1 MVALDP
7 LRLDP
12 QRLVALGGGHGLAAS
27 LLALRHLTP
36 ELTAVV
42 TVADDGGS
50 SGRLRGEMGILPPG
64 DLRMALAALCDD
76 TPRGRAWHDL
86 LQHRFTSRGELDAH
100 SLGNLVLAGAWAQ
113 TGSVVAGLDLLA
125 DLVGA
130 RGRVLPM
137 AAEPL
142 VIEADVVRTGQPDL
156 VVRGQSR
163 VAVTSGRVSRVRLLP
178 EDPAMCPETLA
189 AIRAADW
196 VVLGPGSW
204 YTSVLPH
211 LQVAPLRA
219 ALHDAAHLALTLNLQ
234 QQEGETDG
242 FTAADHVRV
251 LRDVDPDLRL
261 DVVIADPAW
270 VDDVTA
276 LEQVADELGARLLL
290 RQVRAD
296 DGTPRHD
303 PMRLAAAYRDA
314 FAGTWGDVGPEAEAR
329 LGSDP
334 ARARAAGASAV
345 TGAGASPAAPVH
357 AHPGSPARDRG

>member
-1 MVALDP
+1 MTALDP
-7 LRLDP
+7 LRLRP
-12 QRLVALGGGHGLAAS
+12 QRIVALGGGHGLAAS

-50 SGRLRGEMGILPPG
+50 SGRLRQELGVLPPG

-76 TPRGRAWHDL
+76 TPQGRAWQAL
-86 LQHRFTSRGELDAH
+86 LQHRFQTPGPLDKHAA
-100 SLGNLVLAGAWAQ
+100 GNLLLAAAWECE
-113 TGSVVAGLDLLA
+113 GGVVAGLDRLA
-125 DLVGA
+125 ELIGV

-142 VIEADVVRTGQPDL
+142 VIEADVARAGQPDI
-156 VVRGQSR
+156 VVTGQSR
-163 VAVTSGRVSRVRLLP
+163 VAVTSGRVARVRLLP
-178 EDPAMCPETLA
+178 QEPATCPETIA

-196 VVLGPGSW
+196 VILGPGSW

-211 LQVAPLRA
+211 LQVPALRDAIHA
-219 ALHDAAHLALTLNLQ
+219 ARHLALTLNLQ

-242 FTAADHVRV
+242 FTAADHLRV
-251 LRDVDPDLRL
+251 IGEVDPQLRV

-270 VDDVTA
+270 VDDLADLELTA
-276 LEQVADELGARLLL
+276 AALGARVLL

-303 PMRLAAAYRDA
+303 PLRLAAAYRDA
-314 FAGTWGDVGPEAEAR
+314 FAQAWGDVGE
-329 LGSDP
+329 
-334 ARARAAGASAV
+334 
-345 TGAGASPAAPVH
+345 
-357 AHPGSPARDRG
+357 

>member
-1 MVALDP
+1 MTALDP
-7 LRLDP
+7 LRIDP
-12 QRLVALGGGHGLAAS
+12 QRIVALGGGHGLAAS

-36 ELTAVV
+36 DLTAVV

-50 SGRLRGEMGILPPG
+50 SGVLRSEMGILPPG

-86 LQHRFTSRGELDAH
+86 LQHRFSTDGGLDRHA
-100 SLGNLVLAGAWAQ
+100 LGNLVIAGAWAQ
-113 TGSVVAGLDLLA
+113 YGSVVAGLDALSELLG
-125 DLVGA
+125 V

-142 VIEADVVRTGQPDL
+142 VIEADVRRTGQPDL

-163 VAVTSGRVSRVRLLP
+163 VAVTSGRVHRVRLLP
-178 EDPAMCPETLA
+178 EHPAMCPETLE

-211 LQVAPLRA
+211 LQVAPLRE
-219 ALHDAAHLALTLNLQ
+219 ALHDAPRLALTLNLQ

-242 FTAADHVRV
+242 FTAADHIDV
-251 LRDVDPDLRL
+251 LRQVDPELRI

-270 VDDVTA
+270 VDDVRT
-276 LEQVADELGARLLL
+276 LEQVASQVGARLLL

-296 DGTPRHD
+296 DGTARHD
-303 PMRLAAAYRDA
+303 PLRLAAAYRDA
-314 FAGTWGDVGPEAEAR
+314 FSGTWGDVGAR
-329 LGSDP
+329 P
-334 ARARAAGASAV
+334 
-345 TGAGASPAAPVH
+345 
-357 AHPGSPARDRG
+357 